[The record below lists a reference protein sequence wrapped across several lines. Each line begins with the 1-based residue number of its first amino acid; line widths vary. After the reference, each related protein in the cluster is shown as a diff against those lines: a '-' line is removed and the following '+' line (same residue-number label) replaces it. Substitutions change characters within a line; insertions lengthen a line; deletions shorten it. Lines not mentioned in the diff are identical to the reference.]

1 MTRCITLKCN
11 NEEMTDQERETQ
23 FIAGYVGVTM
33 YDHIC
38 SACFDL
44 LKEER

>member
-1 MTRCITLKCN
+1 MSQCITLKCN
-11 NEEMTDQERETQ
+11 NKEMTETERETQ

-33 YDHIC
+33 YQNIC
-38 SACFDL
+38 STCFDL